1 MFSRSR
7 AVTLDALD
15 YQIVQLLSE
24 DPHLT
29 NKALASR
36 LGAPESTCA
45 YRLRRLYTSG
55 AVTPPR
61 LEFDHALLG
70 YGLQAVIT
78 VYMSSHSREAVD
90 NFMESMV
97 HTPNVVHVIHLTGRS
112 DFMVTVAVSDRE
124 QLKNFVL
131 DHVTVHPAVRGTE
144 TQVVFDARRGTWV
157 PTLPREGG
165 D

>member
-1 MFSRSR
+1 MPSHSRTV
-7 AVTLDALD
+7 ALDELD
-15 YQIVQLLSE
+15 YQIVRLLSE
-24 DPHLT
+24 DPGLT

-45 YRLRRLYTSG
+45 YRLRRLYSSG
-55 AVTPPR
+55 AVTRPH
-61 LEFDHALLG
+61 LEFNHTVLG

-90 NFMESMV
+90 DFMESMV
-97 HTPNVVHVIHLTGRS
+97 HTENVVHVMHLTGRS

-144 TQVVFDARRGTWV
+144 TQVVFDARRGSWV
-157 PTLPREGG
+157 PTLPRSDG